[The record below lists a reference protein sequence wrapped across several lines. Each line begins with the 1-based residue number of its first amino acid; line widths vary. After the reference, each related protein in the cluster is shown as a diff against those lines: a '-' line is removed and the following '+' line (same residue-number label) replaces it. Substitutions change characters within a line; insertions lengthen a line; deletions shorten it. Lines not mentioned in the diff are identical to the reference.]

1 MNPLGGTAQ
10 GAGYA
15 LARRGLKEVGA
26 SWHELDPS
34 AEWPSVFG
42 WVFYAYGLGLFGKLG
57 VTAAWHR
64 RRCRHPAGDLLH
76 LLAAAVSLR
85 PGGMAVANR
94 DVRDAAT
101 LREDLIRMPARSRTK
116 IWARAPI
123 GQIDPLCKA
132 RFSKRGD
139 ATSWSPS
146 HLGSGL
152 RSA

>member
-10 GAGYA
+10 GARYA

-57 VTAAWHR
+57 VTAAWLR
-64 RRCRHPAGDLLH
+64 RRCRHSAGEHLH
-76 LLAAAVSLR
+76 LLAAAISLR

-94 DVRDAAT
+94 DVRDEAI
-101 LREDLIRMPARSRTK
+101 LGEDLIRMPARSRQK
-116 IWARAPI
+116 
-123 GQIDPLCKA
+123 
-132 RFSKRGD
+132 
-139 ATSWSPS
+139 
-146 HLGSGL
+146 SGL
-152 RSA
+152 ERR